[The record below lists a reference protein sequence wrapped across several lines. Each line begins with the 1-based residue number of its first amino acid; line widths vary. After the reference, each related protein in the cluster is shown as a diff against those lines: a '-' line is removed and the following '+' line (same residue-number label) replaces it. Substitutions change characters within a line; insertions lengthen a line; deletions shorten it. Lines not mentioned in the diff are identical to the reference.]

1 MTTINNPEDFLRVL
15 SENPQWKAAVRAQ
28 ILGEELLQLPVRFDA
43 FALRQTQFNDQVASF
58 ITEQRQINGQ
68 VASFI
73 TEQRQINGQVASF
86 ITEQRQINDRIDRR
100 LNTMSNDIGSLKG
113 AHARSETLRVAAV
126 IALDMGLQYIRTMPM
141 VELAQMAQNAAG
153 GDIPTHELRS
163 FRYADAVIE
172 ATDGSNLHY
181 IAVEASYTADQR
193 DTDRAQRN
201 ARFLAQFTG
210 CITHSAIASVRND
223 HTVEEQIASGAIH
236 WHEIVERDL
245 APE

>member
-58 ITEQRQINGQ
+58 ITEQRQINDQ

-73 TEQRQINGQVASF
+73 TEQRQINGQVAPF